1 MWFSL
6 DTDSVLLLLSMA
18 ALIGMSA
25 YFSASETA
33 MSSVSRIRMKSLAED
48 GSKKAEKVLRL
59 AENFD
64 KTLSGLLIGNNVVNI
79 ASTSIGTYLATMW
92 WGAGGVGIST
102 VIMTVLVLTFGEI
115 LPKSFAKENA
125 EDFALATVNILSAIV
140 RVLTP
145 IAAVFSGIKGI
156 ISRPDDDKKPSIT
169 EEELKYIIEEIQDEG
184 VLEEQESEL
193 AQSAL
198 EFDEIKVSEVLTP
211 RVDIVAID
219 VNTDVAEIQKTVLR
233 EHFTRIP
240 VYEDNIDNII
250 GILHE
255 REFLAAMLSGK
266 KFSVRDIIN
275 DVMFIPDNLKISKTL
290 SQMQKN
296 KMQMAVVV
304 DQYGGTAGIVTM
316 EDILEELVG
325 EIWDEHDEVLQ
336 LIQPVSPNVYKVNG
350 NMDIDDMVDEIGY
363 EGKEI
368 ESMYNSVGGWATE
381 VLGKIPA
388 AGDSFVYDDLKVTVS
403 EVDDNRVAELIVEY
417 IAK

>member
-1 MWFSL
+1 M

-64 KTLSGLLIGNNVVNI
+64 KTLSGILIGNNVVNI